1 MTESKSPIR
10 IFIAYS
16 QNDKDLL
23 AELKKHLE
31 MLRLGQPIDVWDD
44 GQILPG
50 MDWEKAVSDAMY
62 ESDLILLLV
71 SVDFI
76 VSDFCY
82 NQELRIAMELQK
94 IGRVQVIPLIMR
106 HCLWEITPV
115 AELQVLPEKGIP
127 VTDNHWQSTD
137 EAFTEIIR
145 DLDKSLRQIIENR
158 KMKAEQAIVADR
170 LMKEKQLF
178 YEKIHLAEQ
187 LFVKENYTE
196 AAHKYREA
204 STFYRTGF
212 MSSLEQLSN
221 KIALCEQKIIEAKP
235 ANPLVSKEK
244 RVVSVTKKIT
254 KKTISP
260 QYVFGQS
267 PIKEK
272 KKKRTKGNS
281 KRQIVFMFSV
291 SVFVFV
297 AFVIWQIFI
306 KQETIDKQ
314 SHKLNTKK
322 EIVEIDKKITKNN
335 EQELVE
341 RIKKIEQQA
350 LVFMRKGDYG
360 NTVKLPLP
368 LLSESEKRQSDTLF
382 QAQVNEFQIRFSNE
396 LYRNIQSKIRVYTQ
410 QKEYEIIEH
419 RYFETQLALLLNV
432 DYLAP
437 KRILFVGLYKKI
449 NDLYVDHYIRYANGL
464 VRRNQL
470 DEAIKNLDYVATKM
484 KYSTT
489 EQQQKLAGK
498 KIEIEKLRNILQNF

>member
-1 MTESKSPIR
+1 MTESKKTIR

-44 GQILPG
+44 GRILPG

-76 VSDFCY
+76 VSEFCY
-82 NQELRIAMELQK
+82 NKELRIAMELQK

-115 AELQVLPEKGIP
+115 GELQVLPEKGIP

-145 DLDKSLRQIIENR
+145 DLDKSLRRIIENR

-187 LFVKENYTE
+187 FFVKGNYTD
-196 AAHKYREA
+196 AVHKYREA

-221 KIALCEQKIIEAKP
+221 KIALCEQKIAKSKP
-235 ANPLVSKEK
+235 AKPLVSKEK
-244 RVVSVTKKIT
+244 RVVSVTQEIT
-254 KKTISP
+254 KKPFSP
-260 QYVFGQS
+260 QHVLGQS
-267 PIKEK
+267 LAEK
-272 KKKRTKGNS
+272 NKKRKKNNS

-291 SVFVFV
+291 IVFVFV
-297 AFVIWQIFI
+297 GFIIWQIFI
-306 KQETIDKQ
+306 NRESNEKQ
-314 SHKLNTKK
+314 SHKLNTKT
-322 EIVEIDKKITKNN
+322 EIIEIDKKVKKNKGQVFIEKIKRK
-335 EQELVE
+335 EQKA
-341 RIKKIEQQA
+341 RI
-350 LVFMRKGDYG
+350 FMQKGDYE
-360 NTVKLPLP
+360 NAVKLPLS
-368 LLSESEKRQSDTLF
+368 LLSERAKRQSDTLF
-382 QAQVNEFQIRFSNE
+382 HTQVNEFIIRFSEE
-396 LYRNIQSKIRVYTQ
+396 LYNNIQSKIRVYTQ
-410 QKEYEIIEH
+410 QKEYKITKH
-419 RYFETQLALLLNV
+419 RYFETQLALLLKV
-432 DYLAP
+432 DYLAS
-437 KRILFVGLYKKI
+437 KRMLFVGLYKKI

-464 VRRNQL
+464 VRSNQL
-470 DEAIKNLDYVATKM
+470 DEAVKNLDYVATKM
-484 KYSTT
+484 KYSTS
-489 EQQQKLAGK
+489 EQQRKLTVK
-498 KIEIEKLRNILQNF
+498 KNEIERLRNILQNF